1 MLLDV
6 AFLLLGFVLLAK
18 GADSLVEGGATLA
31 TKLGIN
37 PWVVGLTVV
46 AWGTSLP
53 EVVVSTL
60 AAVDGQPGVAVDN
73 VLGSNVA
80 NVTLGPGDF

>member
-46 AWGTSLP
+46 AWGT
-53 EVVVSTL
+53 
-60 AAVDGQPGVAVDN
+60 
-73 VLGSNVA
+73 
-80 NVTLGPGDF
+80 